1 MFQKEKYLSKSD
13 FRENQG
19 KQMITVESGRIWVA
33 EEPVPKNGNQWM
45 GWDWGGGQRHGL
57 RKYKKGSFN
66 KD

>member
-1 MFQKEKYLSKSD
+1 
-13 FRENQG
+13 
-19 KQMITVESGRIWVA
+19 MITVESGRIWVA